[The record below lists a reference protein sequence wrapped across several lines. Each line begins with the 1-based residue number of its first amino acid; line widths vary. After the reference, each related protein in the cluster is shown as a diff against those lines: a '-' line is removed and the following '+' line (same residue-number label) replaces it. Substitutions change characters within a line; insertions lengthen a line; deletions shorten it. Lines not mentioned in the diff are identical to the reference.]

1 MEISINKLMEFYV
14 DTLEKCGENLLEM
27 SDEDIKYNIFEEFDV
42 GAISFLHDNTLSKL
56 KEANLI
62 TEEISQKSSVLRSK
76 FLLLQNTDLWN
87 VVSVRNSENWNE
99 ILKLSDEIKSL
110 LYQQF
115 RVHKKSKL

>member
-87 VVSVRNSENWNE
+87 VVSVRNSRNWNE

-110 LYQQF
+110 LYQ
-115 RVHKKSKL
+115 